1 MTLDRWLVLLG
12 GIAAIGWVLWYFL
25 LSSRSSGTASAGASG
40 VQEAVIT
47 IRGGYDPAEIRVRA
61 GQPVRLVFDRQE
73 DNPCSEEL
81 VLADFRIRQ
90 FLPAHRKTVVQFTP
104 QVPGTHEFTCG
115 MGMLHGRVIAQ

>member
-12 GIAAIGWVLWYFL
+12 GIAAIGWVIWYFL
-25 LSSRSSGTASAGASG
+25 LSSRSSDTASAADSG
-40 VQEAVIT
+40 VQEAVIV

-81 VLADFRIRQ
+81 VLADFRIRR
-90 FLPAHRKTVVQFTP
+90 FLPAHQRTVVQFTP
-104 QVPGTHEFTCG
+104 EAPGTHEFTCG
-115 MGMLHGRVIAQ
+115 MGMLHGRVVVQ